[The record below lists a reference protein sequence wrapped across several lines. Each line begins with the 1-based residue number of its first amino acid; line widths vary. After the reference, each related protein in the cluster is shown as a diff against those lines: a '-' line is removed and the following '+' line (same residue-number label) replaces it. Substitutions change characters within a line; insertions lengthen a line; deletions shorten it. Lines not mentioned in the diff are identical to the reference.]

1 MACQADEAGLSHLF
15 GGAVHKQKVP
25 AEPKRWRVR
34 RMKQLRHLFGGAG
47 HDQRNQRDDMFRQ
60 RQDRAASSLS
70 LGVESTGV
78 LAYSWSGEFPQGL
91 QDVNSV
97 VIGIIIAIVT
107 STS

>member
-1 MACQADEAGLSHLF
+1 
-15 GGAVHKQKVP
+15 
-25 AEPKRWRVR
+25 
-34 RMKQLRHLFGGAG
+34 
-47 HDQRNQRDDMFRQ
+47 MFRQ

-78 LAYSWSGEFPQGL
+78 LAYSWSREFPQGL

-97 VIGIIIAIVT
+97 MIGIIIAIVT